1 MHYALCIK
9 RWRSSLCIKH
19 YALSIKRRRSPL
31 CIKHY
36 ALCIVLILASC
47 ASDIEPYGATLSGS
61 GSHNQEKTPTLS
73 VSPTSVTLN
82 SDGKATASVSAT
94 EGLSW
99 NVADVPSWLSVSPL
113 TGTGNATLSLTAK
126 EDNPS
131 AEARSVTISLSTSTS
146 TLKCQLVVTQPGV
159 QLQLNVSPTTV
170 DFTAAGGTRTLTI
183 TSNTTWSILNNASFW
198 LKCNNTTG
206 KVEGEGNAT
215 ITLTATENTTV
226 NENNGELVISG
237 AGKIISVQVSQA
249 GVVPALSVDQTNVL
263 FVANGE
269 SKTIKITS
277 NTSWTIESNVSQWL
291 TCDKTSGSGDATIM
305 LTAAKNSSSIT
316 REGKLTISGSGITL
330 TIEVSQKAE
339 VNSPSEDDNQP
350 PKTPSARKR

>member
-1 MHYALCIK
+1 MRNRMMNNITK
-9 RWRSSLCIKH
+9 RHLIGLSLIICHVSFCMTI
-19 YALSIKRRRSPL
+19 
-31 CIKHY
+31 
-36 ALCIVLILASC
+36 ASC
-47 ASDIEPYGATLSGS
+47 SSEIEPYGATLSSGS
-61 GSHNQEKTPTLS
+61 GGKGQEPVQSLS
-73 VSPTSVTLN
+73 ISPTTVTLN
-82 SDGKATASVSAT
+82 DDGKATATVTASV
-94 EGLSW
+94 GLSW
-99 NVADVPSWLSVSPL
+99 TVDNVPSWLGVSPL
-113 TGTGNATLSLTAK
+113 SGIGNATLNLTAK
-126 EDNPS
+126 EEN
-131 AEARSVTISLSTSTS
+131 TSTQTRTATI
-146 TLKCQLVVTQPGV
+146 TLKASSQDSQWSNLNCQLTVSQPGI
-159 QLQLNVSPTTV
+159 QLQLNANPTTV
-170 DFTAAGGTRTLTI
+170 GFTAVGGTQTLTI
-183 TSNTTWSILNNASFW
+183 TSNTTWSIMNNASFW

-226 NENNGELVISG
+226 NENKGELVISG

-305 LTAAKNSSSIT
+305 LTAAKNNSSIA

-330 TIEVSQKAE
+330 SIEVSQKAE
-339 VNSPSEDDNQP
+339 INSPSEDDNLP

>member
-1 MHYALCIK
+1 M
-9 RWRSSLCIKH
+9 
-19 YALSIKRRRSPL
+19 
-31 CIKHY
+31 
-36 ALCIVLILASC
+36 VLASC
-47 ASDIEPYGATLSGS
+47 TSDIEPYGATLSGS

-131 AEARSVTISLSTSTS
+131 AEARSTTITLSTSSS
-146 TLKCQLVVTQPGV
+146 TLRCQLVVTQPGV

-170 DFTAAGGTRTLTI
+170 DFTAAGGTQTLTI

-226 NENNGELVISG
+226 NENSGELVISG

-305 LTAAKNSSSIT
+305 LTAAKNNSSIA

-330 TIEVSQKAE
+330 SIEVSQKAE
-339 VNSPSEDDNQP
+339 INSPSEDDNQP